1 MLAVFRTSAFLAP
14 VLVFSTL
21 ATLLPELIGVGSGQR
36 AERLLEVLL
45 AAAAGA
51 ALMAAVA
58 WIAGSRHMRGVARA
72 LDSMRRGEAWP
83 DLAERGVAADRQ
95 MAKALNAVAAA
106 LVQVETRAS
115 RDRLTGVANRE
126 TLLAALITAVEHSRQ
141 TGAMLCV
148 AFVDVDR
155 FKAIND
161 SYGHASGDAVLR
173 QLAELV
179 SVSIRAGDL
188 VGRYG
193 GEEFMIILPD
203 TNPADARQVAERLRG
218 VIMRSSLRIAAGREV
233 RTTVSIGIAA
243 GAGAELRLDA
253 LVAEADA
260 AMYLAKSRGRN
271 QTQVF
276 ADLGAD
282 APLIATRASA
292 DRHEM
297 ASAIGQWAGMTAIE
311 ALASVLAPQPGH
323 RGRPSDMIAAM
334 ATGLAARVGVPDAEI
349 DQIRIASLL
358 HDLGKLAI
366 PQDILDNP
374 EPLNDSEWQTVT
386 EHPRIGEMVIEQATS
401 LRDAIPTVLHHHE
414 RYNGTGYP
422 EGLKG
427 RAIPLGARIV
437 AIADAYHAM
446 VHDRP
451 YQTARPH
458 EQALTELQRQAG
470 IQFDPDLVAAF
481 CELYRDEVPADGLE
495 EVYRLHELARGDLR
509 ELRPQPRPRPSAGP
523 GEGDHEATGPIEV
536 VAEL

>member
-1 MLAVFRTSAFLAP
+1 MLAIFRTLAFLAP

-21 ATLLPELIGVGSGQR
+21 ATLLPELIGVASGQR
-36 AERLLEVLL
+36 AARLLEVLL

-51 ALMAAVA
+51 ALMATVA
-58 WIAGSRHMRGVARA
+58 WIAGSRHMHGVARA
-72 LDSMRRGEAWP
+72 LDSMRRAEAWP
-83 DLAERGVAADRQ
+83 GLAERGVAADRQ
-95 MAKALNAVAAA
+95 VAKALNAVAAA

-126 TLLAALITAVEHSRQ
+126 TLLAALIGAVEHSRQ

-179 SVSIRAGDL
+179 SASIRAGDL

-203 TNPADARQVAERLRG
+203 TDTDDARQVAERLRG
-218 VIMRSSLRIAAGREV
+218 VVMRTSLQIAAGREV

-276 ADLGAD
+276 ADLGA
-282 APLIATRASA
+282 APPLLATRASA

-297 ASAIGQWAGMTAIE
+297 ASAIGQWAGITAIE
-311 ALASVLAPQPGH
+311 ALASVLAPQPAH

-374 EPLNDSEWQTVT
+374 EPLSHSEWQTIT
-386 EHPRIGEMVIEQATS
+386 EHPRIGEMMIERATT
-401 LRDAIPTVLHHHE
+401 LRDAIPVVLHHHE
-414 RYNGTGYP
+414 RYNGSGYP
-422 EGLKG
+422 DGLKG

-451 YQTARPH
+451 YQKARPH
-458 EQALTELQRQAG
+458 EQALAELQRQAG
-470 IQFDPDLVAAF
+470 NQFDPDLVAAF
-481 CELYRDEVPADGLE
+481 CELYGDEVPADGLE
-495 EVYRLHELARGDLR
+495 EVYRLHEMARGDLR
-509 ELRPQPRPRPSAGP
+509 ELRPQRRLRPSSGP
-523 GEGDHEATGPIEV
+523 GEGNHDGTGPIEV
-536 VAEL
+536 VAGL